1 MSILAQ
7 FTKESGRVDERNGA
21 IIAESLLVKRKSQA
35 LLK

>member
-1 MSILAQ
+1 MGILAQ
-7 FTKESGRVDERNGA
+7 FTRKSGRLDERNGA